1 MSGHHYWLTSD
12 RLALRR
18 FTPNDV
24 DWLADLYS
32 DLEVTRYLGGVK
44 DRTQS
49 EDLLR
54 TEFCGTTTNILAL
67 ASG

>member
-18 FTPNDV
+18 FTPHDV

-32 DLEVTRYLGGVK
+32 DLEVTS
-44 DRTQS
+44 T
-49 EDLLR
+49 
-54 TEFCGTTTNILAL
+54 LAE
-67 ASG
+67 